1 MTPQSDDHNT
11 EEGDDHQLIRGLTK
25 CVDTTLTPP
34 RAQYRAT
41 RGKPEKGKPSRWA
54 ASASP
59 CKRPQHMN
67 YHS

>member
-41 RGKPEKGKPSRWA
+41 RGKPEKGKRPEYA
-54 ASASP
+54 GFADP
-59 CKRPQHMN
+59 CMPLQRLSD
-67 YHS
+67 HS

>member
-41 RGKPEKGKPSRWA
+41 HGKPEKGNPSR
-54 ASASP
+54 
-59 CKRPQHMN
+59 
-67 YHS
+67 

>member
-11 EEGDDHQLIRGLTK
+11 EEGDDHQLIRGLTT

-34 RAQYRAT
+34 RAQYCAT
-41 RGKPEKGKPSRWA
+41 RGKPEKRKSLRYAGI
-54 ASASP
+54 ASP
-59 CKRPQHMN
+59 CKPLQPLN

>member
-25 CVDTTLTPP
+25 CVDTTLTAP

-41 RGKPEKGKPSRWA
+41 RGKPEKGKGLDRRHLQARANPR
-54 ASASP
+54 
-59 CKRPQHMN
+59 N
-67 YHS
+67 T

>member
-41 RGKPEKGKPSRWA
+41 RGKPEKGKPPGNA
-54 ASASP
+54 GFATLGKP
-59 CKRPQHMN
+59 LQHMN

>member
-34 RAQYRAT
+34 RAQYGAT
-41 RGKPEKGKPSRWA
+41 LGKPQTRKPLRYA
-54 ASASP
+54 GFAIL
-59 CKRPQHMN
+59 CKLLQHLN